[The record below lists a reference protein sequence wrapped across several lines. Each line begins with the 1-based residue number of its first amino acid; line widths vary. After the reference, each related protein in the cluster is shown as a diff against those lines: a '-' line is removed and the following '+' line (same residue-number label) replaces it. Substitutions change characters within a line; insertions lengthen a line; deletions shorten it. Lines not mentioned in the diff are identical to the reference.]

1 MVLPRF
7 LNNLPIFNFFV
18 ATSALT
24 FQVCILYPW
33 HHHLSDQIH
42 TLQKE
47 LKDLKEHEKTERLAK
62 ERAVKEVSKSVGRWW

>member
-7 LNNLPIFNFFV
+7 LSNLPIFNFFV

-33 HHHLSDQIH
+33 HHQLSDQIH

-47 LKDLKEHEKTERLAK
+47 LKDIKEHTEKPSD